1 MSRAKAVLREDA
13 AERAACLT
21 GENAVT
27 RTDYDVAILLPAYNE
42 ELTIAGTIEGFRNA
56 MPTARIY
63 VINNNSDDR
72 TAPIAEEILART
84 EGGALLH
91 EPRQGKGNAMRRGLL
106 EIDADIFVMADADM
120 TYPPEQI
127 HELIAPIAEGHA
139 DMVIGDRF
147 SMGDYGRENT
157 RRFHEFGNN
166 LIRTLV
172 NTFFRSHI
180 TDIMTG
186 YRAFSRTFA
195 RVYPLLAEGFQ
206 LETDM
211 TIFAL
216 RNRFRILEIP
226 IRYRNRPTGSFS
238 KLNTISDGLL
248 VLSTIFNFIRHD
260 KPFAFFS
267 IIALCIAGL
276 GLLAG
281 LPVLLEFA
289 ETGIVS
295 HVPLAIL
302 AAALETVAITT
313 FVTGLI
319 LDSVAYKCNIDHERV
334 MRVHCPPRYGRTGSV
349 SNKTAPLR

>member
-1 MSRAKAVLREDA
+1 MSRAQAVFRKDA

-21 GENAVT
+21 EDKVVA
-27 RTDYDVAILLPAYNE
+27 RTEHDVAILLPAYNE
-42 ELTIAGTIEGFRNA
+42 EPTIAGTIAGFRSA
-56 MPTARIY
+56 MPSARIY
-63 VINNNSDDR
+63 VIDNNSGDG
-72 TAPIAEEILART
+72 TAAIAEEILAQT
-84 EGGALLH
+84 GEGALLH
-91 EPRQGKGNAMRRGLL
+91 EPRQGKGNAIRRGLL

-127 HELIAPIAEGHA
+127 HELVAPIAEGRA

-147 SMGDYGRENT
+147 SLGDYSRENT

-166 LIRTLV
+166 LIKTLV
-172 NTFFRSHI
+172 NTFFKAHI

-186 YRAFSRTFA
+186 YRAFNRTFA
-195 RVYPLLAEGFQ
+195 RVYPIVVEGFE

-226 IRYRNRPTGSFS
+226 IRYRNRPVGSFS

-248 VLSTIFNFIRHD
+248 VLSTVFNFIRHD

-267 IIALCIAGL
+267 TIALCAACL

-289 ETGIVS
+289 KTGIVS

-302 AAALETVAITT
+302 AAALEMVAITT
-313 FVTGLI
+313 FGTGLI
-319 LDSVAYKCNIDHERV
+319 LDAVAHQCNIDHERT
-334 MRVHCPPRYGRTGSV
+334 MRVHCPPRYSRTGAV
-349 SNKTAPLR
+349 FDR